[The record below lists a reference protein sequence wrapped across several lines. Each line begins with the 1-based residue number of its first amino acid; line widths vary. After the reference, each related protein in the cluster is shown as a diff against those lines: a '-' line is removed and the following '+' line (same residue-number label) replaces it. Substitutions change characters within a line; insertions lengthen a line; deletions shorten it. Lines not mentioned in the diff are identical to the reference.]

1 MNRRP
6 PRFSGI
12 AHLLQERRTV
22 PGIGML
28 VLCLG
33 SIGTALAVPSDP
45 GRLFYTPP
53 QRAQLEA
60 ARARNVTQPGP
71 GQQAASDSAPAP
83 LRYDG
88 VVIRSDGQT
97 MRWVDGKPQAG
108 TSGIQGLKPG
118 QIRADGK
125 VYEPYQALR
134 PVTPSPAKPDL
145 KETAP

>member
-12 AHLLQERRTV
+12 ARQPQARRTA
-22 PGIGML
+22 PGIWML

-33 SIGTALAVPSDP
+33 SIGTALAAPSDP
-45 GRLFYTPP
+45 GRLFYTPT

-60 ARARNVTQPGP
+60 ARARNVTQPGS
-71 GQQAASDSAPAP
+71 GQQAASDSAPPP

-97 MRWVDGKPQAG
+97 TRWVDGKPQVGA
-108 TSGIQGLKPG
+108 SRLQGLKPG

-125 VYEPYQALR
+125 VYEPYQVLR
-134 PVTPSPAKPDL
+134 PTAPGPAKPDI